1 MIDIVA
7 IEIYMSSV
15 LKFSWAPP
23 ILTEFNSV
31 AYTSI
36 MLEIL
41 TAQDNELSAKNIIGT
56 ILL

>member
-23 ILTEFNSV
+23 ILTEFNS
-31 AYTSI
+31 AAFIQASCWKY
-36 MLEIL
+36 
-41 TAQDNELSAKNIIGT
+41 
-56 ILL
+56 